1 MKLLAQLTNPV
12 LPKSIGEGGV
22 EKGGTATGQLISN
35 VIGGMIIVGFIIAL
49 FYLITGAFHW
59 ITSGGDKANLENARG
74 KIIQA
79 IVGVIILVAAWA
91 TMTVVAQFFGWD
103 FTQLPIPTIK

>member
-1 MKLLAQLTNPV
+1 MKLLTQLTNPV
-12 LPKSIGEGGV
+12 LPKSIGEGSF

-35 VIGGMIIVGFIIAL
+35 VIGGMIIIGFITAF

-91 TMTVVAQFFGWD
+91 VMSVVAQFFGWD
-103 FTQLPIPTIK
+103 IMELPIPTIK